1 MTLLEMIR
9 SMISYSELHT
19 SLWGYALE
27 TATYLLNLV
36 PSKSVP
42 TTPRELWIGQKPS
55 LSHIR
60 FWGYPAHVLKGN
72 PDKLEARSKLVYLVG
87 YPKGTKGY
95 QFYDPKEHTVIVS
108 THAVFLEEDYMKT
121 GGCRDFELE
130 EISEDIPSDLVL

>member
-1 MTLLEMIR
+1 M
-9 SMISYSELHT
+9 
-19 SLWGYALE
+19 
-27 TATYLLNLV
+27 

-42 TTPRELWIGQKPS
+42 STPRELWIERKPS

-60 FWGYPAHVLKGN
+60 IWGCPAHVLKGN
-72 PDKLEARSKLVYLVG
+72 PDKLEARSKLVNFVG
-87 YPKGTKGY
+87 CPKGTKGY